1 MSSNK
6 LSEKQTIAINLR
18 LLKATISINV
28 ARFGKMNP
36 YASIVSGSKTYRS
49 SIAKNADCFP
59 EWNENFEL
67 EVRVDSILEITL
79 YHSAYII
86 GDVLIGS
93 CSLTYEMVKKGLVE
107 ESLPISST
115 HGHAGRLLISCIVEE
130 EKASD
135 LNTNNM
141 LEMLDE
147 REDLLSKLAELDLQ
161 REELY
166 FYKRKYKQKIHKYSE
181 EKSIIKQHHKQAV
194 YNSMSRS
201 PSPSDSFNNSEMEE
215 LNLERELLAKEKAE
229 LRLLHERVE
238 QDVSLLKK
246 QKQKLAVYTKL
257 IHNSCP
263 TLCECSQRIDSARKK
278 ILKHAL
284 SESDNL
290 PFSGMMIPSIPDMP
304 LESSIELDSWRRNS
318 DTLALTAPRSP
329 REVKIASDGIVSM
342 LQ

>member
-1 MSSNK
+1 M
-6 LSEKQTIAINLR
+6 
-18 LLKATISINV
+18 
-28 ARFGKMNP
+28 
-36 YASIVSGSKTYRS
+36 
-49 SIAKNADCFP
+49 
-59 EWNENFEL
+59 
-67 EVRVDSILEITL
+67 EVRVDSVLEITL

-93 CSLTYEMVKKGLVE
+93 CSLTSDMLKKGLVQ

-115 HGHAGRLLISCIVEE
+115 HSHAGTLLLSCVVEE

-141 LEMLDE
+141 LEMMDE

-166 FYKRKYKQKIHKYSE
+166 FYKRKYKQKIHKYGE
-181 EKSIIKQHHKQAV
+181 EKSVIKKHHKQAV

-201 PSPSDSFNNSEMEE
+201 PSPSDSFNNFEMEE
-215 LNLERELLAKEKAE
+215 LNLEREFLAKEKAE
-229 LRLLHERVE
+229 LRLLRERVE

-257 IHNSCP
+257 IQNHCP

-278 ILKHAL
+278 ILKQVL

-290 PFSGMMIPSIPDMP
+290 PYTGMKIPSIRDTTQ
-304 LESSIELDSWRRNS
+304 ESSIELDSWRRNS

-329 REVKIASDGIVSM
+329 REVKMTSDGIASV

>member
-1 MSSNK
+1 MSSIK
-6 LSEKQTIAINLR
+6 LSEKQTIAISLR
-18 LLKATISINV
+18 LFKATISINV

-36 YASIVSGSKTYRS
+36 YASIVCGSKTYRS
-49 SIAKNADCFP
+49 STAKNADCYP
-59 EWNENFEL
+59 EWNENFEM
-67 EVRVDSILEITL
+67 EVRVDSVLEITL

-93 CSLTYEMVKKGLVE
+93 CSLTSDMLKKGLVQ

-115 HGHAGRLLISCIVEE
+115 HSHAGTLLLSCVVEE

-141 LEMLDE
+141 LEMMDE

-166 FYKRKYKQKIHKYSE
+166 FYKRKYKQKIHKYGE
-181 EKSIIKQHHKQAV
+181 EKSVIKKHHKQAV

-201 PSPSDSFNNSEMEE
+201 PSPSDSFNNFEMEE
-215 LNLERELLAKEKAE
+215 LNLEREFLAKEKAE
-229 LRLLHERVE
+229 LRLLRERVE

-257 IHNSCP
+257 IQNHCP

-278 ILKHAL
+278 ILKQVL

-290 PFSGMMIPSIPDMP
+290 PYTGMKIPSIRDTTQ
-304 LESSIELDSWRRNS
+304 ESSIELDSWRRNS

-329 REVKIASDGIVSM
+329 REVKMTSDGIASV